1 MFGARE
7 GWLKDAHGVREEF
20 ASKEAAER
28 RATQITGVLTGSA
41 KYNLTYTPKEIRNV

>member
-7 GWLKDAHGVREEF
+7 GWLKDAHGVREKFE
-20 ASKEAAER
+20 SKEAAVK

-41 KYNLTYTPKEIRNV
+41 KYNLTYTPKEIHDV